1 MPLFNKLALIECDPV
16 CRVSFTLFSSLSF
29 VGVNRAVLQDHVGIY
44 YHVFHK
50 PCLFG
55 VEESLYNL
63 LSKLGL
69 LREKGDAINY
79 TRSTGINQTCPRPM
93 GIYGLSSCG

>member
-1 MPLFNKLALIECDPV
+1 M
-16 CRVSFTLFSSLSF
+16 TLSAGSHLPFFFSLSF

-55 VEESLYNL
+55 VEESPYNL

-69 LREKGDAINY
+69 LREKGDAI
-79 TRSTGINQTCPRPM
+79 TPDQQA
-93 GIYGLSSCG
+93 